1 MIDDRYILQ
10 VKQFSFDELNWLLED
25 IKNTD
30 CEDFYNKHQTD
41 GVVGFVFGRQ
51 FAILELAIALKK
63 GGKEGKELDVMM
75 RHLLMRK
82 PITAKDF
89 PIEIT
94 RWILLSVID
103 RAKLACK
110 DEISLE
116 EYKDTFNADKYDLDT
131 ELGEDK
137 IRNLFLQY
145 AQVREVLRKQILE
158 RSVKKVLL

>member
-1 MIDDRYILQ
+1 MIDDKYILQ

-30 CEDFYNKHQTD
+30 CEEFYGKHKTD

-51 FAILELAIALKK
+51 FTITEMQIANKK
-63 GGKEGKELDVMM
+63 GGEVADKMIP
-75 RHLLMRK
+75 RILLPHNH

-116 EYKDTFNADKYDLDT
+116 EYKDTFNADKYDLGT

-137 IRNLFLQY
+137 IRNLFFQY
-145 AQVREVLRKQILE
+145 AQVREVLRRQILE

>member
-1 MIDDRYILQ
+1 MIDDKYILQ
-10 VKQFSFDELNWLLED
+10 VKQFSLDELNWLLED

-30 CEDFYNKHQTD
+30 CEAFYNKQKT
-41 GVVGFVFGRQ
+41 VSYIGFVFGRQ
-51 FAILELAIALKK
+51 FVITELQIAIKK
-63 GGKEGKELDVMM
+63 GGEVADKIIP
-75 RHLLMRK
+75 HILL
-82 PITAKDF
+82 PHNHPLTAEDF
-89 PIEIT
+89 PKEIT

-116 EYKDTFNADKYDLDT
+116 EYKDTFNADKYDLGT
-131 ELGEDK
+131 ELDEDK

-145 AQVREVLRKQILE
+145 AQVREILRKQILE

>member
-1 MIDDRYILQ
+1 MIDDKYILQ

-25 IKNTD
+25 FENTD
-30 CEDFYNKHQTD
+30 CEDFYNKHKTD
-41 GVVGFVFGRQ
+41 GVIGFLFGRQ
-51 FAILELAIALKK
+51 FTILELQIAIKK
-63 GGKEGKELDVMM
+63 GSETVDKMISHV
-75 RHLLMRK
+75 LLPHK
-82 PITAKDF
+82 HPITAKDF
-89 PIEIT
+89 SIEIT
-94 RWILLSVID
+94 RWILLSVVD

-116 EYKDTFNADKYDLDT
+116 EYKDTFNADKYDLGT

-145 AQVREVLRKQILE
+145 VQVREILRRQILE

>member
-30 CEDFYNKHQTD
+30 CETFYNKHKTD
-41 GVVGFVFGRQ
+41 GVIGFIFGRQ
-51 FAILELAIALKK
+51 FTILEMQISIKK
-63 GGKEGKELDVMM
+63 GGEVWDKML
-75 RHLLMRK
+75 RHLLMPHK
-82 PITAKDF
+82 QPITAEDF

-131 ELGEDK
+131 ELDEDK

-145 AQVREVLRKQILE
+145 AQVREVLRRQILE